1 MSRGKSHCFVLIQ
14 PKQMFNLIPGFT
26 MSECGELVNSAY
38 NSVAWYKQLA
48 EGSKANREYW
58 LARADKAEEI
68 ANKLNEAYTKALYV
82 A

>member
-1 MSRGKSHCFVLIQ
+1 MSGGESHCFVLIQ

-26 MSECGELVNSAY
+26 MSECSELITSSY

-48 EGSKANREYW
+48 EGSKTNREYW
-58 LARADKAEEI
+58 LERAEKAEAI
-68 ANKLNEAYTKALYV
+68 ADKLNEAYTKALYD